1 MKNVYSR
8 SFESAPPPR
17 SISGSKAFTL
27 AEVLIT
33 LGIIGVVAALT
44 IPTLI
49 QNHKKH
55 VIEVKL
61 KTFYTIMNQAVQK
74 SELDYGDKS
83 TWNETGGNLCYGCIK
98 ANPLLSDEQFF
109 DKYLGPN
116 LTVIDHKKIPQ
127 PGIADFQ
134 LDTYT
139 LKNGLQFSMY
149 EGGAI
154 YWLFTD
160 TKTQKILGKNAFTFA
175 FIPRIEEGHKN
186 LWIYHENKGIEPF
199 AYGFTNSYE
208 YNMSMCK
215 KDNKYCTKLIQ
226 MNNWKIPKD
235 YPIRF

>member
-83 TWNETGGNLCYGCIK
+83 TWNDTGGILNFGAIK
-98 ANPLLSDEQFF
+98 ANPNLTDEQFF
-109 DKYLGPN
+109 EKYLAPN

-149 EGGAI
+149 DCGAI

-160 TKTQKILGKNAFTFA
+160 TKTQKILGKNAFTFG

-215 KDNKYCTKLIQ
+215 KNNKYCGKLIQ

>member
-61 KTFYTIMNQAVQK
+61 KTFYTIMNQALQK

-83 TWNETGGNLCYGCIK
+83 TWNDAGGSLSYGAIK
-98 ANPLLSDEQFF
+98 ANPVISDEQFF

-116 LTVIDHKKIPQ
+116 LTVITHKKIPQ

-149 EGGAI
+149 DGGAT

-160 TKTQKILGKNAFTFA
+160 TKTQKILGKNAFTFG
-175 FIPRIEEGHKN
+175 FIPRIEEGYKN
-186 LWIYHENKGIEPF
+186 LWIFHENKGIEPY

-215 KDNKYCTKLIQ
+215 KDNKYCGKLIQ